1 MLTKIWKKAAL
12 AIPMATLLF
21 VSLSANAGTITG
33 KLNGHECAHAGMS
46 CPVDRLDPHI
56 ALESDFVLMVP
67 GGDYYF
73 LPNVSRDIKARHVL
87 EDVQV
92 IGDVNPK
99 YRSIKVK
106 ELKVKSGSG
115 FKTIWT
121 QKMADF
127 EMRALYGDGVAFPGQ
142 KQ

>member
-12 AIPMATLLF
+12 AVPMATLLF
-21 VSLSANAGTITG
+21 VSFSANAGTVTG

-56 ALESDFVLMVP
+56 ALESDFVLIVP

-73 LPNVSRDIKARHVL
+73 LPNLSRDIKARHVL

-92 IGDVNPK
+92 TGDVNPK
-99 YRSIKVK
+99 YRSIKVQ

-127 EMRALYGDGVAFPGQ
+127 EMRALYGDGVAWPGQ
-142 KQ
+142 TK

>member
-1 MLTKIWKKAAL
+1 MLTKIRKTAAL

-21 VSLSANAGTITG
+21 VPLYANAGTITG

-46 CPVDRLDPHI
+46 CPIDRLDPHI
-56 ALESDFVLMVP
+56 ALESDFVLVMP
-67 GGDYYF
+67 DGDYYF
-73 LPNVSRDIKARHVL
+73 LPNLSRDIKARHVL

-92 IGDVNPK
+92 TGDVNPK
-99 YRSIKVK
+99 YHTIKVK

-121 QKMADF
+121 QEQADF
-127 EMRALYGDGVAFPGQ
+127 ERRALYGDGVAWPGQ
-142 KQ
+142 KK